1 MNNNNQIPT
10 LLTSLLETTNANSS
24 FSEQLSEILSSTN
37 NNTSNLWQPNIDLIE
52 TENKIILYMNLGGVK
67 RESIHVDFFSNY
79 LCVKGE
85 RELPELGND
94 ENIINR
100 RQELIYGNF
109 ERKVALSLG
118 VTMNESVNIEMENGI
133 LIIKIDKNLENSNRI
148 TLRLS

>member
-133 LIIKIDKNLENSNRI
+133 LIIKIDKNLENNNRI
-148 TLRLS
+148 TLTLS

>member
-1 MNNNNQIPT
+1 MNNDNQIPT

-67 RESIHVDFFSNY
+67 RESIHVDFFINY

-133 LIIKIDKNLENSNRI
+133 LIIKIDKNLENNNRI

>member
-1 MNNNNQIPT
+1 MNNSNQIPT
-10 LLTSLLETTNANSS
+10 ILSTLLETNANSS

-37 NNTSNLWQPNIDLIE
+37 NSRSNLWQPNIDLIE
-52 TENKIILYMNLGGVK
+52 TVNEIILYMNLAGVK

-133 LIIKIDKNLENSNRI
+133 LIIKIDKNLENNNRI
-148 TLRLS
+148 TLTLS